1 MLGLGANMN
10 YVTPSSG
17 GERVLIAS
25 YDFNSDTGTNVTN
38 AVSDVYPTGWAKADS
53 GNFTLFG
60 STTDFDLGESANLQ
74 TTRGWMFSFSNTA
87 STNTGPI
94 GGHAGGPDTLDTVIT
109 SGVSNEGNSH
119 RYMFNET
126 SSFMNPGPSD
136 DPRASIIRTGALDFS
151 AYASIE
157 MTFWFHCYGAT
168 FGSGGGFGIAATT
181 NATSASSAVEAGSG
195 LGFTSFTAGGAT
207 MNFTDLSGTAK
218 SLVRIGSEGQVQ
230 TDGHTS
236 SDGVNNR
243 WIKATVD
250 LSAAAGQST
259 VYLHFA
265 GISNPA
271 NQSFTQDFG
280 VDSIA
285 IIGTT

>member
-1 MLGLGANMN
+1 MLGLGTDMSRAIG
-10 YVTPSSG
+10 PSS
-17 GERVLIAS
+17 ERVLIAS
-25 YDFNSDTGTNVTN
+25 YDFNSDTGTNGSAQPSTTF
-38 AVSDVYPTGWAKADS
+38 PTGWAKADS

-60 STTDFDLGESANLQ
+60 STTDHDLADNQS
-74 TTRGWMFSFSNTA
+74 TRGWMFTFTNTNSSA
-87 STNTGPI
+87 TGPI

-109 SGVSNEGNSH
+109 SGVSDETSSH
-119 RYMFNET
+119 RYLVNE
-126 SSFMNPGPSD
+126 SSAPMNPSAAQ

-157 MTFWFHCYGAT
+157 MTFWFHCFGAT

-207 MNFTDLSGTAK
+207 MNFTDLSGTEK

-243 WIKATVD
+243 WLKAPYIYTLLVF
-250 LSAAAGQST
+250 LTLLQ
-259 VYLHFA
+259 VHLHK
-265 GISNPA
+265 IL
-271 NQSFTQDFG
+271 
-280 VDSIA
+280 V
-285 IIGTT
+285 

>member
-1 MLGLGANMN
+1 MLGLGTDMSRAIG
-10 YVTPSSG
+10 SS

-25 YDFNSDTGTNVTN
+25 YDFNSDTGTNASNQASTT
-38 AVSDVYPTGWAKADS
+38 YPTGWAKADS

-60 STTDFDLGESANLQ
+60 STTDHDLEGNQSS
-74 TTRGWMFSFSNTA
+74 RGWMFGFSNTQ
-87 STNTGPI
+87 SSDTGPI
-94 GGHAGGPDTLDTVIT
+94 GGHLGGPDSLSTVIT
-109 SGVSNEGNSH
+109 SGVSDETSNH
-119 RYMFNET
+119 RYMINET
-126 SSFMNPGPSD
+126 SSPMNPSSTSD
-136 DPRASIIRTGALDFS
+136 PTASIIRTGALDFS

-157 MTFWFHCYGAT
+157 MTFWFHCYGAS

-181 NATSASSAVEAGSG
+181 SATSASSAVEAGSG

-207 MNFTDLSGTAK
+207 MNFTDLSGTQK

-250 LSAAAGQST
+250 LTAAAGEST
-259 VYLHFA
+259 VYIHFA

-271 NQSFTQDFG
+271 ANSFKQDFG

-285 IIGTT
+285 IIGTK

>member
-25 YDFNSDTGTNVTN
+25 YDFNSDTGTNSGSSASTIF
-38 AVSDVYPTGWAKADS
+38 PTGWAKADS

-60 STTDFDLGESANLQ
+60 STTDFDLSTNQ
-74 TTRGWMFSFSNTA
+74 FTRGWMFTTSNTNSGA
-87 STNTGPI
+87 TGPI
-94 GGHAGGPDTLDTVIT
+94 GGHAGGPDALDTVIT
-109 SGVSNEGNSH
+109 SGVSNETSSH
-119 RYMFNET
+119 RYLVNET
-126 SSFMNPGPSD
+126 SAPMNPGPSD
-136 DPRASIIRTGALDFS
+136 DPRTSIIRTGALDFS

-207 MNFTDLSGTAK
+207 MNFTDLSGTEK

-230 TDGHTS
+230 TDGHAS
-236 SDGVNNR
+236 LDGVNNR

-265 GISNPA
+265 GIVNPA